1 MSDFHLVCLCLAALS
16 GAAWGG
22 GLQSDLDAV
31 VQSHASYWNVSL
43 TMAFGFFDD
52 GREPP
57 RVYAAASGTDDRFHA
72 AAQITVDS
80 MVPSGSADK
89 AFTSAA
95 IVRCAEL
102 GLLDLDDPAHMYI
115 DPWLAGQDPPVDSLL
130 VQWGGD
136 DTINDVTIRQLLS
149 MRSGVKD
156 YNDGT
161 LFEWTIAHPDDD
173 YSPNLFISS
182 VNKSFEFP
190 PGKGGLYSGTGYVML
205 GMVLSAVQN
214 VTRWDKVDQLGPLL
228 SRSASDGGWKL
239 TLDNTLF
246 MMKGRCSQYPGVVH
260 QYIDRNRPYM
270 ATAPG
275 LPVGDAKPK
284 MAGGACSGTQYP
296 STDLLGYPVASF
308 PSTSAGACC
317 ITIGDKAGPGTY
329 WSYDGTNCTAYS
341 SVYKSNQ
348 RAGYT
353 SGVTD
358 GPFDPSNVQDLYDY
372 SCLNGY
378 TMGNIATTPTDVVKF
393 YAALTTGRIV
403 SKKSL
408 AEMQTYE
415 KLTAGYQRRRERR
428 TVLGS

>member
-1 MSDFHLVCLCLAALS
+1 
-16 GAAWGG
+16 
-22 GLQSDLDAV
+22 
-31 VQSHASYWNVSL
+31 
-43 TMAFGFFDD
+43 
-52 GREPP
+52 
-57 RVYAAASGTDDRFHA
+57 
-72 AAQITVDS
+72 
-80 MVPSGSADK
+80 
-89 AFTSAA
+89 
-95 IVRCAEL
+95 
-102 GLLDLDDPAHMYI
+102 
-115 DPWLAGQDPPVDSLL
+115 
-130 VQWGGD
+130 
-136 DTINDVTIRQLLS
+136 
-149 MRSGVKD
+149 
-156 YNDGT
+156 
-161 LFEWTIAHPDDD
+161 
-173 YSPNLFISS
+173 
-182 VNKSFEFP
+182 
-190 PGKGGLYSGTGYVML
+190 
-205 GMVLSAVQN
+205 
-214 VTRWDKVDQLGPLL
+214 
-228 SRSASDGGWKL
+228 
-239 TLDNTLF
+239 

-284 MAGGACSGTQYP
+284 MAGDACSGTQYP

-415 KLTAGYQRRRERR
+415 KLTAGYQPPPGTPYGLGLMTYPLSFWLKNTSSLSKNCKKYPEFCKCESAKSKSCKGHFQMWGHPGLDWASGMPFLGAISGLNMSFAMAFDSYHGFNSSMTFLENKNTYQYANTQCMGFDAAVHHVWPDFPEFNCDKGRYRRH
-428 TVLGS
+428 